1 MKEKWV
7 LTRKGADYEGLAKA
21 LGVDPVIVRILV
33 NRGMKTEEE
42 MRIYLY
48 GGKEALH
55 DPHLLKDIDLAS
67 EIICE
72 KIAAG
77 KKIRIIGDYDID
89 GVMASYILLQGFAR
103 CGAVA
108 DAAIPDRIRD
118 GYGINEAL
126 ILQAKE
132 DLVDTIVTCDNGI
145 SAIEPI
151 ALAKRF
157 GMTVIVTDHHEVP
170 FDLVDGRRVEKRSE
184 ADAIVNPKQEEDHY
198 PFPGL
203 CGGAVAMKLIQV
215 LYEKC
220 GIPAAE
226 AEVFYQYAG
235 FATIGDVMDLQGE
248 NRILAKLGLEALNHT
263 ENLGLRALIAQN
275 DLEDAKL
282 KAYHVG
288 FRIGPCL
295 NASGRLETAQL
306 SLKLLQS
313 TETKDAV
320 PMAIEITNLN
330 LQRKEMTEAAVL
342 QAIRSIEENG
352 YDAQRVLVIYL
363 PDCHESLAGIVA
375 GRLRERY
382 HRPSL
387 VITQGESGAKG
398 SGRSIEQY
406 SMFEELNR
414 HGELFT
420 KYGGH
425 PMAAGFSLPKENI
438 ALLRTALNEGCTLT
452 DADLI
457 PKVKI
462 DVDMPMGYVSREL
475 IDQLSMLEPFG
486 KANEKPVFAQRN
498 VEIRSC
504 RIIGKNRNVL
514 RMTLRPAAGYEV
526 EAVYF
531 GDPEDLFSAIEEK
544 YGKITADAMRKGR
557 WTGSSAGRDG
567 AGAGL
572 FTQTRADAGGGEEPV
587 SLHFC
592 YYPELNTWRGET
604 KLQMQIISV
613 SA

>member
-7 LTRKGADYEGLAKA
+7 LTRKGADYEGLAKS

-42 MRIYLY
+42 MQTYLY
-48 GGKEALH
+48 GGKEALY
-55 DPHLLKDIDLAS
+55 DPHLLKDIDLAAS
-67 EIICE
+67 IIRD
-72 KIAAG
+72 KIDAG
-77 KKIRIIGDYDID
+77 KKIRVIGDYDID

-103 CGAVA
+103 CGAQA
-108 DAAIPDRIRD
+108 DAAIPDRIKD
-118 GYGINEAL
+118 GYGINETL
-126 ILQAKE
+126 ILQASE
-132 DLVDTIVTCDNGI
+132 DGVDTIVTCDNGI

-151 ALAKRF
+151 ALAKQM
-157 GMTVIVTDHHEVP
+157 GMTVVVTDHHEVP
-170 FDLVDGRRVEKRSE
+170 FDVVDGKKVEKKTA
-184 ADAIVNPKQEEDHY
+184 ADAVVNPKQEEDHY
-198 PFPGL
+198 PFSGL

-215 LYEKC
+215 LYEQC
-220 GIPAAE
+220 GIPVSE
-226 AEVFYQYAG
+226 ADVFYQYAG

-263 ENLGLRALIAQN
+263 DNLGLRALIAQN
-275 DLEDAKL
+275 DLEDAEL

-342 QAIRSIEENG
+342 QAVRTIEENG
-352 YDAQRVLVIYL
+352 YDTQRVLVVYL

-414 HGELFT
+414 HGDLFT

-425 PMAAGFSLPKENI
+425 PMAAGFSLAEENI
-438 ALLRTALNEGCTLT
+438 DLLRAALNESCALS

-462 DVDMPMGYVSREL
+462 DVDMPMSYASRGL
-475 IDQLSMLEPFG
+475 IKQLSLLEPFG

-498 VEIRSC
+498 VEILSC
-504 RIIGKNRNVL
+504 RVIGKNKNVL
-514 RMTLRPAAGYEV
+514 RLRLRPAAGYEV
-526 EAVYF
+526 DAVYF
-531 GDPEDLFSAIEEK
+531 GDPENLFSAIEEK
-544 YGKITADAMRKGR
+544 YDKITADAMRQGR
-557 WTGSSAGRDG
+557 VAGD
-567 AGAGL
+567 
-572 FTQTRADAGGGEEPV
+572 V

>member
-7 LTRKGADYEGLAKA
+7 LTRKGADYEGLANA

-42 MRIYLY
+42 MRTYLY

-67 EIICE
+67 EIISE
-72 KIAAG
+72 KISAG

-89 GVMASYILLQGFAR
+89 GVMGSYILLQGFAR
-103 CGAVA
+103 CGAVT
-108 DAAIPDRIRD
+108 DAAIPDRIKD

-132 DLVDTIVTCDNGI
+132 DAVDTIVTCDNGI

-151 ALAKRF
+151 ALAKSL
-157 GMTVIVTDHHEVP
+157 GMTVVVTDHHEVP
-170 FDLVDGRRVEKRSE
+170 FDVVDGQRMERKPG

-220 GIPAAE
+220 GIPASE
-226 AEVFYQYAG
+226 AEEFYQYAG

-248 NRILAKLGLEALNHT
+248 NRLLAKLGLEALNHT

-275 DLEDAKL
+275 DLEDAEL

-313 TETKDAV
+313 SETKDAV
-320 PMAIEITNLN
+320 PMAIEVTNLN

-352 YDAQRVLVIYL
+352 YGTQRVLVVYL

-387 VITQGESGAKG
+387 VITQGEAGAKG

-425 PMAAGFSLPKENI
+425 PMAAGFSLPEENI
-438 ALLRTALNEGCTLT
+438 SLLRTALNESCSLT
-452 DADLI
+452 EADLI
-457 PKVKI
+457 PKVRI
-462 DVDMPMGYVSREL
+462 DVDMPMSYVSTAL

-514 RMTLRPAAGYEV
+514 RMTLRPAPGYEV
-526 EAVYF
+526 EAIYF

-544 YGKITADAMRKGR
+544 YDKITADAMRQGR
-557 WTGSSAGRDG
+557 YRDG
-567 AGAGL
+567 
-572 FTQTRADAGGGEEPV
+572 V
-587 SLHFC
+587 KLHFC